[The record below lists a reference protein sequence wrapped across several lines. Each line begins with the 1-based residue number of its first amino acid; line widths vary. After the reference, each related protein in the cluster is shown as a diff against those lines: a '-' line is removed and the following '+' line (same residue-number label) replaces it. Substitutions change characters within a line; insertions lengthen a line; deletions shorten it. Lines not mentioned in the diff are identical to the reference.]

1 MPRFRD
7 VFGSERDPRG
17 TRRWRAIRDMMLRN
31 EPKCRSCGRLSETV
45 HHLEP
50 VVKRPDLAMDQRNC
64 YPCCRECHRLLD
76 AGLLKPKPPP
86 FREWNGAM

>member
-1 MPRFRD
+1 
-7 VFGSERDPRG
+7 
-17 TRRWRAIRDMMLRN
+17 MMLRN